1 MPHML
6 VEEAYDLKPYE
17 VTYAGKPLNAYYDIA
32 ARASGDMPLDR
43 AGMRQMLQNMLTERF
58 GLKFHRELRQLDVY
72 VLAIAKNG
80 PKLKES
86 SIDGECH
93 SLIGPRKPEDRNYR
107 YSYTHC
113 PLSRLVES
121 LSLRRPVID
130 GTGLA
135 GAYDIAF
142 DATPEFRLEN
152 SSEPGDV
159 SVFDVLQSGLGLR
172 LEERKAPAEV
182 LVIDGIEKPLEN

>member
-1 MPHML
+1 MPLLLVSMYAFLVAAIPLWSQAAVQGPSFEAASIREHSGPLRVVKRLTISGTLVRLEGYMPHML

-121 LSLRRPVID
+121 LSLRRP
-130 GTGLA
+130 
-135 GAYDIAF
+135 
-142 DATPEFRLEN
+142 
-152 SSEPGDV
+152 
-159 SVFDVLQSGLGLR
+159 
-172 LEERKAPAEV
+172 
-182 LVIDGIEKPLEN
+182 GIS